1 MSINEYFNALLR
13 KICLFNRMRF
23 GFLMP
28 QLKAEALAQ
37 FVNLEV
43 FSYPLEKAEAV

>member
-1 MSINEYFNALLR
+1 
-13 KICLFNRMRF
+13 MRF

-28 QLKAEALAQ
+28 QPKAEALAQ
-37 FVNLEV
+37 FVNFKV